1 MALDF
6 EESKQ
11 NCEERPTTVLF
22 IVFENMKVK
31 KPRSVCE
38 HILLFGGTNAAN
50 LVIK

>member
-31 KPRSVCE
+31 NQEV
-38 HILLFGGTNAAN
+38 FVNTYFY
-50 LVIK
+50 LVEQTQLI